1 MLRLARA
8 EDAPELDDVLA
19 DSFFDDPISVHLL
32 PDAARRRD
40 GLRRGMG
47 QVMRTA
53 YMPHAGAWTTEGLD
67 GVALWAKPGDPKPSA
82 LQQLRELPIFARA
95 FGRRL
100 PRAMKAFATAEKRR
114 PEEDH
119 WFLDIIGVRP
129 ERQGEGIG
137 SALLR
142 AGLAEVDKDGVPAFL
157 VTSQPRNVPFYE
169 WLGFGVTEEYDIGP
183 VHVWPML
190 RMPATAVSGVAAP

>member
-1 MLRLARA
+1 
-8 EDAPELDDVLA
+8 
-19 DSFFDDPISVHLL
+19 
-32 PDAARRRD
+32 
-40 GLRRGMG
+40 
-47 QVMRTA
+47 
-53 YMPHAGAWTTEGLD
+53 
-67 GVALWAKPGDPKPSA
+67 
-82 LQQLRELPIFARA
+82 
-95 FGRRL
+95 
-100 PRAMKAFATAEKRR
+100 MKAFGTAEKRR